1 MKNIKELRKK
11 AAAVALAG
19 AMGASLVGCNSNDKK
34 EKTTTATAIT
44 TEATNTD
51 DLQEAIQIETEYD
64 YTQDV
69 RDLYEE
75 NIGFWEYFATV
86 KGNKIEGTNDVE
98 PLSEEEVQGRIKNV
112 LKVMNGDVKDLSG
125 EDIDGVYS
133 DIQCIMLPDV
143 LSNAYNDA
151 TNAELGYY
159 TIEGNMNIPYLP
171 KLSKYTLSEQT
182 RTMLEEYESN
192 VEAVI
197 NDLVSSNKVSDAT
210 KEKLTNTLRNQEES
224 VIMNSSYMEVSNAS
238 DGLIR
243 HMVCYNNAN
252 IYAATGKT
260 RITSDK
266 VNSGEMRIS
275 VETEEEAIVY
285 SMYLMNEIE
294 TLTDDQKL
302 LLQDLLTELRP
313 VKDYTRICEYKEQIK
328 TAADANVNV
337 IVGQVNDKKTTLL
350 AYKDFLL
357 SAKENINNDD
367 EMSFTYFAM

>member
-1 MKNIKELRKK
+1 MENKKLLRKK
-11 AAAVALAG
+11 AATIALAG
-19 AMGASLVGCNSNDKK
+19 ALGASLVACKSNEKK
-34 EKTTTATAIT
+34 EQTTIDTTIT
-44 TEATNTD
+44 TEEATLTD
-51 DLQEAIQIETEYD
+51 ATEEIIVETEYD

-75 NIGFWEYFATV
+75 NIEFWNYFSTV

-112 LKVMNGDVKDLSG
+112 LKVINGDVKDLSG

-151 TNAELGYY
+151 HNAELGYY
-159 TIEGNMNIPYLP
+159 TIEGNMNIPQLP

-182 RTMLEEYESN
+182 RSMLEEYESN
-192 VEAVI
+192 AEAVI
-197 NDLVSSNKVSDAT
+197 NDLVSSNKVSDET
-210 KEKLTNTLRNQEES
+210 KERLTNTLTKQEES
-224 VIMNSSYMEVSNAS
+224 VIMDSSYMEVSNAV

-252 IYAATGKT
+252 IFAATGKT

-275 VETEEEAIVY
+275 PETEEEAIIY
-285 SMYLMNEIE
+285 SMYLMNETE

-302 LLQDLLTELRP
+302 VLQDLLTELRP

-328 TAADANVNV
+328 TAADQNVNV
-337 IVGQVNDKKTTLL
+337 IVGSNKEDKVSLL
-350 AYKDFLL
+350 AYKKFLL
-357 SAKENINNDD
+357 LAKEDMNNDD